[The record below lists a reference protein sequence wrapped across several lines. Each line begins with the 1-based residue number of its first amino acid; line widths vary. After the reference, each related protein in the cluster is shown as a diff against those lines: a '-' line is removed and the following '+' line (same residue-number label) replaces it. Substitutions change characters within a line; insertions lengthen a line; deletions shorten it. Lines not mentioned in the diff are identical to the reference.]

1 MNRKEIEK
9 LESKIKDCHNITTEE
24 ALELLKIEDKEL
36 LYNMAD
42 RLREYFGGN
51 DFDMCS
57 IINARS
63 GKCSEDCKWCSQ
75 SKFHKTNINTYPLIA
90 EKEAIEMAV
99 NNRNKGV
106 NKFSLV
112 TSGRTLSDQDVEK
125 ICNIYKSIKDKTDIN
140 LCASMGLL
148 NKSQLAELYKC
159 GVKRYHCN
167 LESAPS
173 HFPKLC
179 TTHTIEDKIKT
190 IKLAREVGMEI
201 CSGGIIGMGETA
213 EQRVEF
219 AMFLREIAPESIPI
233 NILNPIKGT
242 PLENSIALSQTDI
255 LTTLAIFK
263 ITNPR
268 SAIRFAGGRSALNEA
283 SQKIALKCGVS
294 GAIVGDMLTTIGD
307 KDIESDKAMINSI
320 GYKI

>member
-90 EKEAIEMAV
+90 EKEAVEMAV

-148 NKSQLAELYKC
+148 NKSQLSELYKC

-263 ITNPR
+263 IINPR